1 MEKNNRDYIIK
12 ETNLNSYFTRFTLGI
27 EGIVKDKKKAIVF
40 VIYILLICFL
50 WVTREK
56 IFKFYYNP
64 YLPNMSQIY
73 SELLL
78 PLTITL
84 SLIGVIILLGTPLG
98 SDRISRNLMRIGLVN
113 HAGEAPKLIRET
125 LDKNS
130 KVSVMEFETN
140 GIPKTKWIDKSLDIE
155 ASLNIHI
162 IKCEEGINKRRI
174 LLYVVSADK
183 QLPALLHWKDEYLSQ
198 ENFELVIGES
208 FLKRETVN
216 LAYIPHILLGGST
229 GSGKSVLLKL
239 LLLQCIKKGAE
250 VHIADF
256 KGGIDFSTNWDQYC
270 KLIVDED
277 TLSETLNM
285 LVEELERRKLILR
298 AEGSTNIDEYNARNG
313 GSLQRIIFA
322 CDEIA
327 EILDKTGRNKLGKDN
342 IAFYENRLA
351 TIARQGRAFGI
362 HLIIAT
368 QRPDANILTGQIRNN
383 IDFRVCGRADNV
395 LSQIILDN
403 TDASDAIDKDA
414 QGRFITGNGTV
425 FQGYMFAE
433 DTLL

>member
-1 MEKNNRDYIIK
+1 M
-12 ETNLNSYFTRFTLGI
+12 
-27 EGIVKDKKKAIVF
+27 
-40 VIYILLICFL
+40 
-50 WVTREK
+50 
-56 IFKFYYNP
+56 
-64 YLPNMSQIY
+64 
-73 SELLL
+73 
-78 PLTITL
+78 
-84 SLIGVIILLGTPLG
+84 
-98 SDRISRNLMRIGLVN
+98 
-113 HAGEAPKLIRET
+113 
-125 LDKNS
+125 
-130 KVSVMEFETN
+130 
-140 GIPKTKWIDKSLDIE
+140 
-155 ASLNIHI
+155 
-162 IKCEEGINKRRI
+162 
-174 LLYVVSADK
+174 
-183 QLPALLHWKDEYLSQ
+183 
-198 ENFELVIGES
+198 
-208 FLKRETVN
+208 
-216 LAYIPHILLGGST
+216 
-229 GSGKSVLLKL
+229 LLKL

-425 FQGYMFAE
+425 FQGYMFDE

>member
-1 MEKNNRDYIIK
+1 MEKNHRENIIR
-12 ETNLNSYFTRFTLGI
+12 ETNLTSFLTRFTLGI
-27 EGIVKDKKKAIVF
+27 EGIVKDKRKAIVF
-40 VIYILLICFL
+40 IIYMLLVCLL
-50 WVTREK
+50 WLTREMV
-56 IFKFYYNP
+56 FKFYFNP
-64 YLPNMSQIY
+64 YFTNVSQLY
-73 SELLL
+73 AKFLL
-78 PLTITL
+78 PLAITV
-84 SLIGVIILLGTPLG
+84 SLIGVVLLLGTPISSG
-98 SDRISRNLMRIGLVN
+98 RISRNLMRIGLVN
-113 HAGEAPKLIRET
+113 HAGEAPKLIRQMI
-125 LDKNS
+125 DRDS
-130 KVSVMEFETN
+130 MVSVMEFESN
-140 GIPKTKWIDKSLDIE
+140 GIPRTKWIDKSLDIE

-162 IKCEEGINKRRI
+162 VKCEEGINKRRI

-183 QLPALLHWKDEYLSQ
+183 QLPTLLKWENDYLSN
-198 ENFELVIGES
+198 ENFELVLGES
-208 FLKRETVN
+208 LLKKETVN
-216 LAYIPHILLGGST
+216 LALIPHILLGGST

-239 LLLQCIKKGAE
+239 LLLQCIMKGAE
-250 VHIADF
+250 IHIADF
-256 KGGIDFSTNWDQYC
+256 KGGVDFSSKWDQYC
-270 KLIVDED
+270 RLIVDED
-277 TLSETLNM
+277 TLSDTLNI

-313 GSLQRIIFA
+313 GNLQRIIFA

-403 TDASDAIDKDA
+403 TDASDAIDKGA

-425 FQGYMFAE
+425 FQGYMFDE
-433 DTLL
+433 DTIL

>member
-1 MEKNNRDYIIK
+1 MEKNHRDHIVK

-27 EGIVKDKKKAIVF
+27 EGIVKDKKKATVF
-40 VIYILLICFL
+40 VIYILLICSL
-50 WVTREK
+50 WLKREM

-64 YLPNMSQIY
+64 YLSNMSQIY

-78 PLTITL
+78 PLAITL
-84 SLIGVIILLGTPLG
+84 SLIGVILLLGTPLG
-98 SDRISRNLMRIGLVN
+98 SGRISRNLMRIGLVN

-140 GIPKTKWIDKSLDIE
+140 GIPKTKWVDKSLDIE

-162 IKCEEGINKRRI
+162 VKCEEGINKRRI

-183 QLPALLHWKDEYLSQ
+183 QLPVLLHWKDEYLSKK
-198 ENFELVIGES
+198 NFELIIGES
-208 FLKRETVN
+208 LLKRETVN

-256 KGGIDFSTNWDQYC
+256 KGGVDFSIKWDHYC
-270 KLIVDED
+270 KLIIDEN
-277 TLSETLNM
+277 TLSETLKM
-285 LVEELERRKLILR
+285 LVEELERRKLVLR

-313 GSLQRIIFA
+313 GSLKRIIFA

-383 IDFRVCGRADNV
+383 IDFRVCGRADHV

-425 FQGYMFAE
+425 FQGYIFDE